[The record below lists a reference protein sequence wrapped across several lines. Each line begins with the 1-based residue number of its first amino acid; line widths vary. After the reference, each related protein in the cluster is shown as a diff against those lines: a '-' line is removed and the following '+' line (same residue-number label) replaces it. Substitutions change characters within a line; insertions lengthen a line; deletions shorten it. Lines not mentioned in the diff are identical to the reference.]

1 MKNEREVLVRIRKGS
16 GWQLEEHPKI
26 AEQRLGSKPGRQQ
39 LQGRHCCAAPLG
51 RESCR
56 EEGCTEE
63 EAMSHSSKKPIFSS
77 SGFEMLHF
85 AMEQEQVSEVG
96 LGSVFKKASKCAGTG
111 EQYPGFL

>member
-1 MKNEREVLVRIRKGS
+1 MCALGEAGKMKNEREVLVRIRKGS

-51 RESCR
+51 RESYR

-63 EAMSHSSKKPIFSS
+63 EAMSHSSKKAH
-77 SGFEMLHF
+77 L
-85 AMEQEQVSEVG
+85 
-96 LGSVFKKASKCAGTG
+96 
-111 EQYPGFL
+111 FLQWF